1 LKSLVFYFMKIEFA
15 FLFIVCFVTQN
26 SEMESKR
33 VYELQYLYES
43 VRGDE
48 DILLVED
55 VILSI
60 QDFEIKL
67 NELAMDGL
75 VLIKTNS
82 DDTLLYEAK
91 PGLVLSDFIDICD
104 QVKCSILTIMC
115 ENPNAFFMLGNT
127 QNGKSRKI
135 GGMVYQWSQEKSV
148 KVVGF
153 IVVDND
159 NALSDQFVAS
169 LRTQPVKL
177 FRLSGVKGDTF
188 DTIKDAIDAYAGDPT
203 GERLMPLVVLL
214 SNEIQNTKMVKLI
227 AHIDRMA
234 RLYHSKLRYG
244 IIWDECDVTYTRLR
258 EAPVLDMTIRTF
270 IIEQTTALY
279 KVGWVSATEGTLLDD
294 DQSFPECMNAQI
306 YPFVP
311 DPETQPFYRS
321 FHLPEAMIHHVQFD
335 SGIGLNGYAAKVITD
350 NMSHFATPIR
360 EIYRKIIVNSSS
372 SQKKMDELA
381 KWILGKDMNVMVF
394 NGEKGASLKLY
405 MSGEAIEVFSTKGH
419 TLNTLL
425 FYLYKKRGLHTKP
438 LVVIGNRKVNRGL
451 SFSYCPRVSTPI
463 TIKGKLG
470 DLVTQDREGLV
481 FTDMILGRI
490 ENVSSA
496 VQKAGRLCGLIGD
509 SPQYMG
515 SIHFWTD
522 DYTAEKIL
530 VHNRLVDATNQMEG
544 MSIAEALGKGTVNS
558 HENYKSENFLIY
570 TTEATVRLVCAELD
584 YHYIATRTVR
594 ADGFLETSLNKKSKV
609 VSLAEALEAV
619 PTSYG
624 TNHGKITYRT
634 YIPCYKNV
642 KDVSS
647 LHYVIPLIRPIPP
660 GEEDAFKTKIDFI
673 KTEFPPI
680 VIPRFG
686 KY

>member
-1 LKSLVFYFMKIEFA
+1 
-15 FLFIVCFVTQN
+15 
-26 SEMESKR
+26 MENKR
-33 VYELQYLYES
+33 VYELQYLYET

-48 DILLVED
+48 DIFLVED
-55 VILSI
+55 VILTI
-60 QDFEIKL
+60 TDFEIKL
-67 NELAMDGL
+67 NELARDGMVL
-75 VLIKTNS
+75 VKTNT

-91 PGLVLSDFIDICD
+91 PGLVLADFINICD
-104 QVKCSILTIMC
+104 QVKCGILTIMC

-135 GGMVYQWSQEKSV
+135 GGMVKQWSQENSV

-169 LRTQPVKL
+169 LQSQPVKI

-214 SNEIQNTKMVKLI
+214 SNEIQNKKMVNLVS
-227 AHIDRMA
+227 HIDRMA
-234 RLYHSKLRYG
+234 RLYQSKLRYG

-258 EAPVLDMTIRTF
+258 NASVSGLTISTF
-270 IIEQTTALY
+270 IIDNTTALY

-294 DQSFPECMNAQI
+294 DHSFPECMNAQI

-311 DPETQPFYRS
+311 DKETQPFYRS
-321 FHLPEAMIHHVQFD
+321 FHLDEAKIHRVPFD
-335 SGIGLNGYAAKVITD
+335 HGIGLNGYACKVITE
-350 NMSHFATPIR
+350 NPNHFNNTVKDT
-360 EIYRKIIVNSSS
+360 YRKIIVNSAS

-381 KWILGKDMNVMVF
+381 KWFLGKDMNVLVF
-394 NGEKGASLKLY
+394 NGEKGTSLKLY
-405 MSGEAIEVFSTKGH
+405 MRGEAIEVFSTKGY
-419 TLNTLL
+419 TLNSLL
-425 FYLYKKRGLHTKP
+425 FYLYKKRELHTKP

-451 SFSYCPRVSTPI
+451 SFSYCPRISTPI

-481 FTDMILGRI
+481 FTDMIVGRI

-509 SPQYMG
+509 SPQYVG

-530 VHNRLVDATNQMEG
+530 AHNRLVDATNLMDG
-544 MSIAEALGKGTVNS
+544 MSIGEALGKGTVNS
-558 HENYKSENFLIY
+558 HENYKSDNFLVY
-570 TTEATVRLVCAELD
+570 TTEETVREVCKLLGYRYTPTKKD
-584 YHYIATRTVR
+584 PVS
-594 ADGFLETSLNKKSKV
+594 GFLETSLNTGHAA
-609 VSLAEALEAV
+609 VSLADAIKAV
-619 PTSYG
+619 ANAYG
-624 TNHGKITYRT
+624 TNKGEIAYRT
-634 YIPCYKNV
+634 YFPCYKNV
-642 KDVSS
+642 NDEHS
-647 LHYVIPLIRPIPP
+647 LHYVICLRPVAP
-660 GEEDAFKTKIDFI
+660 EEADAFKRKIDDI
-673 KTEFPPI
+673 KKGFPPI

-686 KY
+686 PY

>member
-1 LKSLVFYFMKIEFA
+1 
-15 FLFIVCFVTQN
+15 
-26 SEMESKR
+26 MESKR
-33 VYELQYLYES
+33 VYDLPYLYES

-48 DILLVED
+48 DVFLVGDTIFTET
-55 VILSI
+55 
-60 QDFEIKL
+60 DFEIKL
-67 NELAMDGL
+67 TELARDGL
-75 VLIKTNS
+75 ILIKTNS

-91 PGLVLSDFIDICD
+91 PGLVLSEFIDIGD
-104 QVKCSILTIMC
+104 EVKSGILTIMC

-135 GGMVYQWSQEKSV
+135 GGMVKQWSQEKSV

-169 LRTQPVKL
+169 LRTQPVKI
-177 FRLSGVKGDTF
+177 FRLSGIKGDTF

-214 SNEIQNTKMVKLI
+214 SNEIQNTKMVKLVS
-227 AHIDRMA
+227 HIDRMA
-234 RLYHSKLRYG
+234 RLYQSKLRYG

-258 EAPVLDMTIRTF
+258 NALVSDLTILTF
-270 IIEQTTALY
+270 IIEHTSALY

-294 DQSFPECMNAQI
+294 DQSFPECLNAQI

-311 DPETQPFYRS
+311 DPDTQPFYRS
-321 FHLPEAMIHHVQFD
+321 FHLPEAVIHHVPFD
-335 SGIGLNGYAAKVITD
+335 HGIGLNGYACKVISENPKHFN
-350 NMSHFATPIR
+350 NMVKDT
-360 EIYRKIIVNSSS
+360 YRKIIVNSAS

-381 KWILGKDMNVMVF
+381 KWCVGKNMNVLVF
-394 NGEKGASLKLY
+394 NGEKGTSLKLY
-405 MSGEAIEVFSTKGH
+405 RSVDAVEVFSTKDY
-419 TLNTLL
+419 TLNSLL
-425 FYLYKKRGLHTKP
+425 FYIYKKRDLHTKP

-451 SFSYCPRVSTPI
+451 SFSYCPRVSTQT

-470 DLVTQDREGLV
+470 DLVTKDREGLV

-509 SPQYMG
+509 SPQYTG
-515 SIHFWTD
+515 AIDFWTD
-522 DYTAEKIL
+522 AYTAEKIL
-530 VHNRLVDATNQMEG
+530 VHNRMVDATNQMDG

-558 HENYKSENFLIY
+558 HENYKSENFLVY
-570 TTEATVRLVCAELD
+570 TCEATVRAVCEILGYRYTPTKTD
-584 YHYIATRTVR
+584 R

-609 VSLAEALEAV
+609 ASLSEAIEAV
-619 PTSYG
+619 ATAYG
-624 TNHGKITYRT
+624 TNNGETTYRT
-634 YIPCYKNV
+634 YFPCYKNV
-642 KDVSS
+642 NLANT
-647 LHYVIPLIRPIPP
+647 LHYVICLRPVAP
-660 GEEDAFKTKIDFI
+660 EEADAFKIKIDDI
-673 KTEFPPI
+673 KVRFPPI